1 MTSPSFE
8 QIEPPAAS
16 LSKLRLPLYHKTA
29 MIASGQAHVPQTH
42 LGQRPWLILHDD
54 VKGKLATDR
63 SPIVVALGRNT
74 PSRQAPCFFGGET
87 EYPKHSQPPRAPAA
101 GPGAGRHARR
111 ARLLTPA
118 PWTRKRRCPRQM
130 ARHSC
135 GVRAARERD
144 GGQGGES
151 LGSSQLSSS
160 GAEARDGGERA
171 WVVLDLSFAATC

>member
-1 MTSPSFE
+1 VV
-8 QIEPPAAS
+8 
-16 LSKLRLPLYHKTA
+16 K
-29 MIASGQAHVPQTH
+29 QAHVAQTH
-42 LGQRPWLILHDD
+42 QGQRQSPVPWLILHDD
-54 VKGKLATDR
+54 GDTRLATER
-63 SPIVVALGRNT
+63 RRAGR
-74 PSRQAPCFFGGET
+74 RQRQRWHSIARQLLLRCARTEHPKHLFPGET
-87 EYPKHSQPPRAPAA
+87 EYPKQSQPPPRAPAA